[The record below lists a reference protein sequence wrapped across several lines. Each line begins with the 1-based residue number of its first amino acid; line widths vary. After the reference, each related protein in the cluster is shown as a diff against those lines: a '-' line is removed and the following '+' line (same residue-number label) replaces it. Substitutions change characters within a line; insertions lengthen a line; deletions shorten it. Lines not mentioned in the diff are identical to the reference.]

1 LEPRRS
7 FEADLDKCTQWLN
20 RAESIV
26 SSEIRGTVNIATL
39 DQHLHKFRSLKR
51 EEDEHRTILTRI
63 VEFGNAL
70 MPSLNDADRLILQN
84 TMDEVCDK
92 MNLVADSAKM
102 KIDDLVQ
109 NIQHYR
115 KTAQKIEQ
123 SVAHLSTIQQEI
135 RKLNKPIGYRVEDAE
150 DVLTAYEKI
159 LADLKDFKAQLE
171 ELHRTTGANVNE
183 LKALL
188 KQQEDLIL
196 AIENQMVK
204 IKTLINVR
212 HQFMT
217 LITGITGF
225 IISYTEVVKEI
236 ERSSHPSEE
245 KVRKYDEAIR
255 RIDECD
261 TQLALACDKG
271 QQIAAEASSQ
281 DRNKITEQ
289 LQSLKTQIMTLKKAI
304 ERKRAEHVESAAEYA
319 KLSEELEA
327 ILQVLIDGESI
338 AKSRP
343 LLGTS
348 VKDVE
353 AKLREHD
360 DNLTNTIQSH
370 LEKVKALRVEGEGKK
385 LPIQIKGILSSAA
398 ALLSSLPAELEDR
411 RQYLERNKEFRL
423 QYDSFVERLNSW
435 VEEAQIKLRTF
446 ESGIDFQNLEK
457 DLEEHKVYFRQETKL
472 RDLLNKIH
480 ETADKIRPSLDG
492 TASQEKLRHEE
503 EFLNQLVKN
512 SLNSAHSRQ
521 AEFEENLKRWKAYR
535 DLYEQVVEMTNGLTI
550 VVDDSTKPTT
560 LTGIKSAISRN
571 DSQSRVLKEKKRE
584 LDAFNDVA
592 SSIESLADTVNR
604 HRIHEEQLAI
614 NKKIKDALAALR
626 DQKESLATIALQW
639 DDFDTKYK
647 SFCSTLSAQ
656 EHKLSSIEAN
666 FTSVHQMQ
674 EIKMKIQVTK
684 TSSIKNALR

>member
-1 LEPRRS
+1 MEPRRA
-7 FEADLDKCTQWLN
+7 FEADLEKCTLWLN

-39 DQHLHKFRSLKR
+39 DQHLHKFKSLKQ
-51 EEDEHRTILTRI
+51 EEDEHRTILTSI
-63 VEFGNAL
+63 VEIGNSL

-84 TMDEVCDK
+84 TMDEMCDK
-92 MNLVADSAKM
+92 MNRVADSAKS

-123 SVAHLSTIQQEI
+123 SVAHLSSIQQEI
-135 RKLNKPIGYRVEDAE
+135 RQLNKPIGYRVEDAE
-150 DVLTAYEKI
+150 DVLSAYEKI
-159 LADLKDFKAQLE
+159 LSDLKNFKSQLE
-171 ELHRTTGANVNE
+171 ELHRTSGANVNE

-217 LITGITGF
+217 LVTGITGF
-225 IISYTEVVKEI
+225 IISYTEVVKEV
-236 ERSSHPSEE
+236 ERSSQPSED
-245 KVRKYDEAIR
+245 KVKKYDEAIR

-271 QQIAAEASSQ
+271 QQIASEASAQ

-289 LQSLKTQIMTLKKAI
+289 LQSLKTQIHTLKKAI

-319 KLSEELEA
+319 KLSEELESVM
-327 ILQVLIDGESI
+327 QVLLDGESV

-343 LLGTS
+343 LLGTG

-353 AKLREHD
+353 AKLRDHD
-360 DNLTNTIQSH
+360 SNLAVTIHSH
-370 LEKVKALRVEGEGKK
+370 LEKMKVLRAEGEGKK
-385 LPIQIKGILSSAA
+385 LPAQIRGTLSSAA
-398 ALLSSLPAELEDR
+398 ALINSLPTELEDR

-435 VEEAQIKLRTF
+435 VEEAQVKLRTF
-446 ESGIDFQNLEK
+446 ESGIDFENLEK

-492 TASQEKLRHEE
+492 ATSQEKLRTEE

-512 SLNSAHSRQ
+512 TLNSAHSKQ

-535 DLYEQVVEMTNGLTI
+535 DLYEQVLEMTNGLTTVI
-550 VVDDSTKPTT
+550 VGDATKPTT

-571 DSQSRVLKEKKRE
+571 DSQSRVLREKKKE
-584 LDAFNDVA
+584 LDTFNDVA

-604 HRIHEEQLAI
+604 HKIHEEQLAI
-614 NKKIKDALAALR
+614 NKQIKDALAKLA

-647 SFCSTLSAQ
+647 SFCSMLSSQ
-656 EHKLSSIEAN
+656 EHRMSSLEVN
-666 FTSVHQMQ
+666 FTSITQVQ
-674 EIKMKIQVTK
+674 EVKIKLQVWENMPTV
-684 TSSIKNALR
+684 

>member
-1 LEPRRS
+1 M
-7 FEADLDKCTQWLN
+7 N
-20 RAESIV
+20 R
-26 SSEIRGTVNIATL
+26 
-39 DQHLHKFRSLKR
+39 
-51 EEDEHRTILTRI
+51 
-63 VEFGNAL
+63 
-70 MPSLNDADRLILQN
+70 
-84 TMDEVCDK
+84 
-92 MNLVADSAKM
+92 VADAAKS
-102 KIDDLVQ
+102 KIDDLVL

-115 KTAQKIEQ
+115 KTAQKIEH

-135 RKLNKPIGYRVEDAE
+135 RQLNKPIGYRVEDAE

-159 LADLKDFKAQLE
+159 LKDLKDFKAQLE
-171 ELHRTTGANVNE
+171 ELHRTSGANVNE

-217 LITGITGF
+217 LVTGITGF

-236 ERSSHPSEE
+236 ERSSIPSEE
-245 KVRKYDEAIR
+245 KVKKYDEAIR
-255 RIDECD
+255 RIDDCD

-304 ERKRAEHVESAAEYA
+304 ERKRAEHVECAAEYA
-319 KLSEELEA
+319 KLIEELEA
-327 ILQVLIDGESI
+327 IMQVLVDGESI

-343 LLGTS
+343 LLGTG

-370 LEKVKALRVEGEGKK
+370 LDKLKTLRLEGEGKK
-385 LPIQIKGILSSAA
+385 LPAQIKSVLSSAA
-398 ALLSSLPAELEDR
+398 AMLSSLPAELEER

-423 QYDSFVERLNSW
+423 QYDSFVERLNGW

-446 ESGIDFQNLEK
+446 EAGIDFENLDK

-472 RDLLNKIH
+472 RDLLTKIH

-492 TASQEKLRHEE
+492 ASSQEKLRHEE

-512 SLNSAHSRQ
+512 TLNSAHSRQ

-535 DLYEQVVEMTNGLTI
+535 ELYEQVLEMTSGLT
-550 VVDDSTKPTT
+550 VVEDPTKPTS

-571 DSQSRVLKEKKRE
+571 DSQSRVLREKKRE

-592 SSIESLADTVNR
+592 SSIEGLADTVNR
-604 HRIHEEQLAI
+604 HKIHEEQLAI
-614 NKKIKDALAALR
+614 NKKIKAALAALKE
-626 DQKESLATIALQW
+626 QKEALATIALQW

-647 SFCSTLSAQ
+647 SFCSILASQ
-656 EHKLSSIEAN
+656 EQKLSSVEVN
-666 FTSVHQMQ
+666 YTSVHHMT
-674 EIKMKIQVTK
+674 EIRIKLQVVTSARTGIQASLFSTNR
-684 TSSIKNALR
+684 S